1 MTDMHTSIFLARLLG
16 PLFLLPGIG
25 ILINPRV
32 FRALAT
38 EVVRSVTL
46 IYLFGLV
53 DFAGGLAIVLN
64 HNVWTLSWPLIVTL
78 IGWALLIRGAVRVA
92 VPDLILGYVARYIAN
107 KRVYPFTGAAA
118 VILGLVLCYFGFRA

>member
-1 MTDMHTSIFLARLLG
+1 MHTSIFLARLLG
-16 PLFLLPGIG
+16 PLFLLPGVG

-64 HNVWTLSWPLIVTL
+64 HNVWTLGWPLIVTL

-92 VPDLILGYVARYIAN
+92 VPDLILGYAARFIGN
-107 KRVYPFTGAAA
+107 KRIYPFTGAAA

>member
-1 MTDMHTSIFLARLLG
+1 MHTSIFLARLIG

-53 DFAGGLAIVLN
+53 DFAGGLAIVLT
-64 HNVWTLSWPLIVTL
+64 HNVWEASWRVLITV
-78 IGWALLIRGAVRVA
+78 IGWALLIRGAVRIA
-92 VPDLILGYVARYIAN
+92 VPDTIMGYAPRYVAN
-107 KRVYPFTGAAA
+107 KRIYPAIGAAA

>member
-1 MTDMHTSIFLARLLG
+1 MHTSIFLARLLG

-25 ILINPRV
+25 VLINPRV

-64 HNVWTLSWPLIVTL
+64 HNVWAMSWRVLITL
-78 IGWALLIRGAVRVA
+78 IGWVLLVRGAVRIA
-92 VPDLILGYVARYIAN
+92 VPDTIMGYAPRYVGN
-107 KRVYPFTGAAA
+107 KQIYPVIGAAA

>member
-1 MTDMHTSIFLARLLG
+1 MHTSIFLARLLG

-46 IYLFGLV
+46 IYLFGLI
-53 DFAGGLAIVLN
+53 DFAAGLAIVLN
-64 HNVWTLSWPLIVTL
+64 HNVWTASWPVLVTL
-78 IGWALLIRGAVRVA
+78 IGWALLIRGAVRIA
-92 VPDLILGYVARYIAN
+92 LPDAIMGYAARYISN
-107 KRVYPFTGAAA
+107 KQIYPFAGAAA

>member
-1 MTDMHTSIFLARLLG
+1 MHTSIFLARLLG

-64 HNVWTLSWPLIVTL
+64 HNVWEASWRLLVTL
-78 IGWALLIRGAVRVA
+78 IGWALLIRGAVRIA
-92 VPDLILGYVARYIAN
+92 VPDTIMGHAARYVAN
-107 KRVYPFTGAAA
+107 KQIYPVTGAAA

>member
-1 MTDMHTSIFLARLLG
+1 MTGMHVSIFLARLLG

-53 DFAGGLAIVLN
+53 DFAAGLAIVLN
-64 HNVWTLSWPLIVTL
+64 HNVWTLGWPLLVTL
-78 IGWALLIRGAVRVA
+78 IGWVLLIRGAARIA
-92 VPDLILGYVARYIAN
+92 VPDLILGYAARFVGN
-107 KRVYPFTGAAA
+107 KQIYPFVGAAA